1 MVGNVLLNSGYTAAG
16 GVVSSNTFNILVYV
30 LTAVSF
36 IAGFSLIGW
45 FFHWLSLRQVGKT
58 REHPNGQMLVEIR
71 SKDAR
76 WESTLCKIKPSGLE
90 VEPPPG
96 LQTSVKLLFNPT
108 AVGTVRYPDWM
119 PFDFL
124 RVDCR
129 KATWWI
135 NHSVAIDPLLD
146 ECPHCHQ
153 EIVVAKD
160 AIPADL
166 QYQLQDRDTL
176 AMGDELLMDAE
187 AEKKE
192 LGSAIRNTPNKWW
205 VYILTGM
212 GTLLGLLAT
221 IFAYMAWKA
230 VKDIR

>member
-1 MVGNVLLNSGYTAAG
+1 MEVLNVGDVMSS
-16 GVVSSNTFNILVYV
+16 GVVDSNTFNILIYV

-36 IAGFSLIGW
+36 IAMFSIVGW
-45 FFHWLSLRQVGKT
+45 FFHWASLRQVGKT
-58 REHPNGQMLVEIR
+58 EDHPNGQMLVEIR

-76 WESTLCKIKPSGLE
+76 WESTLCKIKPNGLE

-96 LQTSVKLLFNPT
+96 LDTSVKMLFNPT

-146 ECPHCHQ
+146 ECPHCHK

-176 AMGDELLMDAE
+176 AMGDELLQDAE
-187 AEKKE
+187 EDKKE
-192 LGSAIRNTPNKWW
+192 MQAAIRNTPHKWW
-205 VYILTGM
+205 VYILTGA
-212 GTLLGLLAT
+212 GALLALLAM
-221 IFAYMAWKA
+221 IFAYLAWKA
-230 VKDIR
+230 AKDIGG